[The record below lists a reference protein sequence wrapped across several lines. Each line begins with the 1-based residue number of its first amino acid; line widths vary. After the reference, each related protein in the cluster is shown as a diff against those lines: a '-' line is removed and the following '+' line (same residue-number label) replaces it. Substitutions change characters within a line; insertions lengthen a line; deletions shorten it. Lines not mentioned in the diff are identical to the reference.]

1 MSVPEPEIRTLS
13 QALFSLAKWASRLA
27 LASEVLALVFGAWLA
42 FIRAAEW
49 TSIPLLALLALATF
63 FFRGLADAWKDQAD
77 EQLRKLDL
85 ADGLGRPISARDRAD
100 LMADA
105 PRLAVWL
112 SRRRTAEPYFAS
124 ASTGS
129 PRRLVENLRE
139 SAWWTWHLGRTAEWL
154 QKVWLVLF
162 GTVGVGTLAM
172 QAIRPGGFSGEFLA
186 KPSLAVALLL
196 FLFTS
201 GPYGRLGKFRS
212 LHEAAHD
219 VEMKAGHLLDHP
231 ERIDE
236 SAALLLA
243 ADYHLA
249 RKGAPLLSSL
259 VWRLRKAELNQLWG
273 GVAQGQADPVGA

>member
-1 MSVPEPEIRTLS
+1 MSVPEPEIRALS
-13 QALFSLAKWASRLA
+13 QALFGMAKWASRLA
-27 LASEVLALVFGAWLA
+27 LTSEVVALVFSARLA
-42 FIRAAEW
+42 IARAPEW
-49 TSIPLLALLALATF
+49 TSVPLLALLALVTF
-63 FFRGLADAWKDQAD
+63 LFRGLADAWRDQAD

-85 ADGLGRPISARDRAD
+85 ADGLGRPISARDCAD
-100 LMADA
+100 LMANA

-112 SRRRTAEPYFAS
+112 SRRRPAESYFAS

-154 QKVWLVLF
+154 QKVWLIVF
-162 GTVGVGTLAM
+162 GTFGVGTLAM
-172 QAIRPGGFSGEFLA
+172 QAIRPGGFSGGFLT

-236 SAALLLA
+236 SKALLLA
-243 ADYHLA
+243 GDYHLA

-259 VWRLRKAELNQLWG
+259 VWRLRKAELNRLWG
-273 GVAQGQADPVGA
+273 GVARGPADPMGA